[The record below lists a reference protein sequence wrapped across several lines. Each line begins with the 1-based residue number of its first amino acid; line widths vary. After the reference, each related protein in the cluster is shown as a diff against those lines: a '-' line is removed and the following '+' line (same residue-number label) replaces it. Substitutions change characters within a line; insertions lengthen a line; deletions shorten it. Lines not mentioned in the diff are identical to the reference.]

1 MIVLKLAWQSVLNRK
16 FTTILT
22 ILSIAVSVV
31 LILGVEKVRSG
42 ARVSFAN
49 TISGTDLIVGS
60 RSGDVQLLLYSIF
73 HIGDATSNITW
84 KTVEDIKRRNE
95 VDWLVPIALGD
106 SHRGYRV
113 VGTSQDYFTRF
124 RYRRNIK
131 LDFTDGEPFQDL
143 FEAVI
148 GSEIAKI
155 LKYKVGDEIILAH
168 GTGPVKLNKEHGNT
182 PFRISGILSKSG
194 TPSDRAVLVSMEAIE
209 AIHVGWETGNFQ
221 KDSVQQSP
229 ENLRKMKLHPKAAT
243 ALYVGLKSRMQTF
256 SLQRWI
262 NSYPE
267 EAITGVLPGVAF
279 GQLWA
284 LIGNVETALLIISS
298 MVVFVA
304 ILGMLI
310 SIMAS
315 LNERRREMAIL
326 RAIGASPIE
335 IFTLLAFEALTLSIL
350 GIIVGFVSVFGAML
364 LLQPFLEN
372 ITGLFIEIAT
382 PSWREIVILGIILMA
397 SIVAGIIP
405 AIRAYL
411 TSLSDGLMIKF

>member
-1 MIVLKLAWQSVLNRK
+1 VIVLRLAWQSVLNRK

-131 LDFTDGEPFQDL
+131 LDFTDGEPFEDL

-148 GSEIAKI
+148 GSEIAKV

-221 KDSVQQSP
+221 KDNVKQSP

-284 LIGNVETALLIISS
+284 LIGNVETVLLIISS

-382 PSWREIVILGIILMA
+382 PSSREILILGIILMA

>member
-1 MIVLKLAWQSVLNRK
+1 MIVLRLAWQSVLNRK

-382 PSWREIVILGIILMA
+382 PSSREIVILGIILMA

>member
-1 MIVLKLAWQSVLNRK
+1 MVVLRLAWQSVLNRK

-84 KTVEDIKRRNE
+84 KTVEDIKRRDE

>member
-84 KTVEDIKRRNE
+84 KTVEDIRRRNE

-113 VGTSQDYFTRF
+113 IGTSQDYFTRF

-148 GSEIAKI
+148 GSEIAKS

-194 TPSDRAVLVSMEAIE
+194 TPTDRAVLVSMEAIE
-209 AIHVGWETGNFQ
+209 AIHVGWETGSFQ
-221 KDSVQQSP
+221 GDNMKQSP
-229 ENLRKMKLHPKAAT
+229 ENLRKMKLQPKAAT

-310 SIMAS
+310 SMMAS

-335 IFTLLAFEALTLSIL
+335 IFTLLAFEALTLSIV

-382 PSWREIVILGIILMA
+382 PSSREIVILGIILMA

-411 TSLSDGLMIKF
+411 ASLSDGLMIKF

>member
-1 MIVLKLAWQSVLNRK
+1 MIVLRLAWQSVLNRK

-131 LDFTDGEPFQDL
+131 LDFTDGEPFEDL

-148 GSEIAKI
+148 GSEIAKV

-221 KDSVQQSP
+221 KDNVKQSP

-284 LIGNVETALLIISS
+284 LIGNVETVLLIISS

-382 PSWREIVILGIILMA
+382 PSSREILILGIILMA

>member
-1 MIVLKLAWQSVLNRK
+1 MIVLRLAWQSVLNRK

-84 KTVEDIKRRNE
+84 KTVEDIKRRDE

-221 KDSVQQSP
+221 KDIVQQSP

-262 NSYPE
+262 NTYPE

-350 GIIVGFVSVFGAML
+350 GIILGFVSVFGAML

>member
-1 MIVLKLAWQSVLNRK
+1 VIVLRLAWQSVLNRK

-84 KTVEDIKRRNE
+84 KTVEDIKRRDE

-262 NSYPE
+262 NTYPE

-350 GIIVGFVSVFGAML
+350 GIILGFVSVFGAML

>member
-350 GIIVGFVSVFGAML
+350 GIIAGFVSVFGAML

-382 PSWREIVILGIILMA
+382 PSSREIVILGIILMA

>member
-131 LDFTDGEPFQDL
+131 LDFTDGEPFEDL

-148 GSEIAKI
+148 GSEIAKV

-221 KDSVQQSP
+221 KDNVKQSP

-284 LIGNVETALLIISS
+284 LIGNVETVLLIISS

-382 PSWREIVILGIILMA
+382 PSSREIVILGIILMA

>member
-1 MIVLKLAWQSVLNRK
+1 VIVLKLAWQSVLNRK

-372 ITGLFIEIAT
+372 LTGLFIEIAT

>member
-1 MIVLKLAWQSVLNRK
+1 MVVLRLAWQSVLNRK

-84 KTVEDIKRRNE
+84 KTVEDIKRRDE

-221 KDSVQQSP
+221 KDIVQQSP

>member
-1 MIVLKLAWQSVLNRK
+1 MIVLRLAWQSVLNRK

-262 NSYPE
+262 NTYPE

-350 GIIVGFVSVFGAML
+350 GIIAGFVSVFGAML

-382 PSWREIVILGIILMA
+382 PSSREIVILGIILMA

>member
-1 MIVLKLAWQSVLNRK
+1 MIVLRLAWQSVLNRK

-131 LDFTDGEPFQDL
+131 LDFTDGEPFEDL

-148 GSEIAKI
+148 GSEIAKV

-284 LIGNVETALLIISS
+284 LIGNVETVLLIISS

-382 PSWREIVILGIILMA
+382 PSSREILILGIILMA

>member
-1 MIVLKLAWQSVLNRK
+1 MIVLRLAWQSVLNRK

-84 KTVEDIKRRNE
+84 KTVEDIKRRDE

>member
-1 MIVLKLAWQSVLNRK
+1 MIVLRLAWQSVLNRK

-84 KTVEDIKRRNE
+84 KTVEDIKRRDE

-131 LDFTDGEPFQDL
+131 LDFTDGEAFQDL

-148 GSEIAKI
+148 GSEIAKS

-221 KDSVQQSP
+221 KDIVQQSP

>member
-84 KTVEDIKRRNE
+84 KTVEDIKRRDE

-372 ITGLFIEIAT
+372 LTGLFIEIAT

>member
-372 ITGLFIEIAT
+372 LTGLFIEIAT

>member
-1 MIVLKLAWQSVLNRK
+1 MIIFRLAWQSVMNRK
-16 FTTILT
+16 FTTLLT
-22 ILSIAVSVV
+22 ILSIAVSVI

-42 ARVSFAN
+42 ARASFTN
-49 TISGTDLIVGS
+49 TISGTDLIVGA

-84 KTVEDIKRRNE
+84 KTVEDIGKRKE
-95 VDWLVPIALGD
+95 VKWTVPIALGD

-113 VGTSQDYFTRF
+113 VGTSRDYFSKF
-124 RYRRNIK
+124 RYRRNVK
-131 LDFTDGEPFQDL
+131 LEFMEGEPFEDL
-143 FEAVI
+143 FDAVI
-148 GSEIAKI
+148 GSELASL

-168 GTGPVKLNKEHGNT
+168 GTGPVELNQEHGNT

-194 TPSDRAVLVSMEAIE
+194 TPVDRAVLVSMEAIE
-209 AIHVGWETGNFQ
+209 AIHVGWETGSYQ
-221 KDSVQQSP
+221 KDKIAQSP
-229 ENLRKMKLHPKAAT
+229 ENLRKMKLKPKAAT

-262 NSYPE
+262 NTYPE
-267 EAITGVLPGVAF
+267 ESISAVLPGVAF

-284 LIGNVETALLIISS
+284 LIGNVETALLLISS
-298 MVVFVA
+298 LVVFIA

-310 SIMAS
+310 SILAS

-326 RAIGASPIE
+326 RAIGANPFE
-335 IFTLLAFEALTLSIL
+335 VFALLAFEATTIAVM
-350 GIIVGFVSVFGAML
+350 GIILGFVSVYGVMT
-364 LLQPFLEN
+364 LLQPFIEN
-372 ITGLFIEIAT
+372 ITGLYIEVAM
-382 PSWREIVILGIILMA
+382 PSFTEWLIVIAIVFA

-411 TSLSDGLMIKF
+411 TSLSDGLMIKY

>member
-1 MIVLKLAWQSVLNRK
+1 MIVLRLAWQSVLNRK

-148 GSEIAKI
+148 GSEIAKV

-221 KDSVQQSP
+221 KDNVKQSP

-284 LIGNVETALLIISS
+284 LIGNVETVLLIISS

-382 PSWREIVILGIILMA
+382 PSSREILILGIILMA

>member
-1 MIVLKLAWQSVLNRK
+1 MIVLRLAWQSVLNRK

-84 KTVEDIKRRNE
+84 KTVEDIKRRDE

-262 NSYPE
+262 NTYPE

>member
-1 MIVLKLAWQSVLNRK
+1 MIVLRLAWQSVLNRK

-84 KTVEDIKRRNE
+84 KTVEDIKRRDE

-262 NSYPE
+262 NTYPE

-372 ITGLFIEIAT
+372 LTGLFIEIAT

>member
-131 LDFTDGEPFQDL
+131 LDFTDGEPFEDL

-148 GSEIAKI
+148 GSEIAKV

-221 KDSVQQSP
+221 KDNVKQSP

-284 LIGNVETALLIISS
+284 LIGNVETVLLIISS

-382 PSWREIVILGIILMA
+382 PSSREILILGIILMA

>member
-1 MIVLKLAWQSVLNRK
+1 MIVLRLAWQSVLNRK

>member
-1 MIVLKLAWQSVLNRK
+1 MIVLRLAWQSVLNRK

-84 KTVEDIKRRNE
+84 KTVEDIKRRDE

-262 NSYPE
+262 NTYPE

-350 GIIVGFVSVFGAML
+350 GIILGFVSVFGAML

-372 ITGLFIEIAT
+372 LTGLFIEIAT

>member
-1 MIVLKLAWQSVLNRK
+1 MIVLRLAWQSVLNRK

-84 KTVEDIKRRNE
+84 KTVEDIKRRDE

-310 SIMAS
+310 SMMAS

>member
-1 MIVLKLAWQSVLNRK
+1 MIVLRLAWQSVLNRK

-42 ARVSFAN
+42 ARVSFTN

-84 KTVEDIKRRNE
+84 KTVEDIRRRNE

-131 LDFTDGEPFQDL
+131 LDFADGQPFQDL

-209 AIHVGWETGNFQ
+209 AIHVGWETGTFQ
-221 KDSVQQSP
+221 RDNVKQSP
-229 ENLRKMKLHPKAAT
+229 ENLRKMKLQPKAAT

-310 SIMAS
+310 SMLAS

-335 IFTLLAFEALTLSIL
+335 IFTLLAFEALTLSIF
-350 GIIVGFVSVFGAML
+350 GIIMGFVSVFGAML

-372 ITGLFIEIAT
+372 ITGLFIEIVM
-382 PSWREIVILGIILMA
+382 PSSREIMILVIILMA

>member
-262 NSYPE
+262 NTYPE

-372 ITGLFIEIAT
+372 LTGLFIEIAT

>member
-1 MIVLKLAWQSVLNRK
+1 MIVLRLAWQSVLNRK

-131 LDFTDGEPFQDL
+131 LDFTDGEPFEDL

-148 GSEIAKI
+148 GSEIAKV

-221 KDSVQQSP
+221 KDNVKQSP

-284 LIGNVETALLIISS
+284 LIGNVETVLLIISS

-382 PSWREIVILGIILMA
+382 PSSREIVILGIILMA

>member
-1 MIVLKLAWQSVLNRK
+1 MIVLRLAWQSVLNRK

-148 GSEIAKI
+148 GSEIAKL

-221 KDSVQQSP
+221 KDNVKQSP

-284 LIGNVETALLIISS
+284 LIGNVETVLLIISS

-382 PSWREIVILGIILMA
+382 PSSREILILGIILMA

>member
-1 MIVLKLAWQSVLNRK
+1 MIVLRLAWQSVLNRK

-221 KDSVQQSP
+221 KDNVKQSP

-284 LIGNVETALLIISS
+284 LIGNVETVLLIISS

-382 PSWREIVILGIILMA
+382 PSSREILILGIILMA

>member
-1 MIVLKLAWQSVLNRK
+1 MIVLRLAWQSVLNRK

-84 KTVEDIKRRNE
+84 KTVEDIKRRDE

-262 NSYPE
+262 NTYPE

-350 GIIVGFVSVFGAML
+350 GIILGFVSVFGAML

>member
-1 MIVLKLAWQSVLNRK
+1 MIVLRLAWQSVLNRK

-221 KDSVQQSP
+221 KDIVQQSP

-262 NSYPE
+262 NTYPE

-372 ITGLFIEIAT
+372 LTGLFIEIAT

>member
-131 LDFTDGEPFQDL
+131 LDFTDGEPFEDL

-148 GSEIAKI
+148 GSEIAKV

-284 LIGNVETALLIISS
+284 LIGNVETVLLIISS

-382 PSWREIVILGIILMA
+382 PSSREIVILGIILMA